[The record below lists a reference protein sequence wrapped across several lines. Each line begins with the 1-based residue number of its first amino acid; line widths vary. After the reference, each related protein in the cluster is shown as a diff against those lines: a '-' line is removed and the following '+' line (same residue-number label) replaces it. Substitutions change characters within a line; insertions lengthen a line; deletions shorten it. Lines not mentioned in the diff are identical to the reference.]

1 MKFLYDFFP
10 VILFF
15 LVYKLYPGLSPEFVT
30 GINAVLPLALTP
42 GESHD
47 AIFLATAAAILASFV
62 QVGGY
67 WLRRRR
73 FENTHLMSLALISVF
88 GGATLALRDPV
99 FIMWKPTLLNW
110 GLGLALLATHFIG
123 EKPAMERLMGHAVSV
138 PRPVWRRVNLAWIGF
153 FLVTGLANLYVA
165 FHFSEAFWVNFKLFG
180 TMGMTL
186 VFIVAQSLYLAR
198 FMEADEQVP
207 GKDV

>member
-15 LVYKLYPGLSPEFVT
+15 LVYKLYPGLSPELVA

-62 QVGGY
+62 QVGAY

-73 FENTHLMSLALISVF
+73 FENTHLISLALISVF

-110 GLGLALLATHFIG
+110 GLGLALLVTHFIG

-138 PRPVWRRVNLAWIGF
+138 PRPIWRRVNLAWIGF
-153 FLVTGLANLYVA
+153 FLVTGLVNLYVA
-165 FHFSEAFWVNFKLFG
+165 FNFSEAIWVNFKLFG

-207 GKDV
+207 GEDV